1 MATCRP
7 RYIFE
12 AKQRCLAS
20 QSGLPGQRRGCSPWK
35 SFVLSTALGLNYD
48 TLVTHCA
55 RSLCRKKVHS
65 ENWSRHRPCID
76 LFPMQ
81 PSCVSPPPYCHCTMT
96 VGACGEVC
104 VCVCLCTTQH
114 PFKKRLTSAKER
126 VINSQNVLLA

>member
-7 RYIFE
+7 QYIFE

-20 QSGLPGQRRGCSPWK
+20 QSGLPGQRQGCSPWK

-48 TLVTHCA
+48 TLVTLCA

-65 ENWSRHRPCID
+65 ENWSLHRPCID

-96 VGACGEVC
+96 GRSLWRGMC
-104 VCVCLCTTQH
+104 VRVFVHYTRSIQEALDLS
-114 PFKKRLTSAKER
+114 KRKSHK
-126 VINSQNVLLA
+126 